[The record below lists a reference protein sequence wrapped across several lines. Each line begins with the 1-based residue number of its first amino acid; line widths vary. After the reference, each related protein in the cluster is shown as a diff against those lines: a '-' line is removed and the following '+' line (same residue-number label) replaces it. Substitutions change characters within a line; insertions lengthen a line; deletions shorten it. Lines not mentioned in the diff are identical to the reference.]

1 MAGTSREP
9 LRGETSAASF
19 APLDADDAE
28 GQPRLAKQAQDPRGR
43 KVKTTPGSFLGGA
56 IGRLLPASIPFR
68 YFGAAAVFHVAAWIA
83 LLAGADAAPRYR
95 GGLGWTL
102 AALHLI
108 TLGVLTMTAIGAS
121 LQLLPVA
128 TRQAVRSRH
137 APALVFWLY
146 APGVAAAALGM
157 GLPSVPLLATGALLV
172 AVALA
177 IYAVLL
183 AHNLFGARGMPAVI
197 AHVWTAW
204 IALAVVLVA
213 ALSLAFSYAGGSALP
228 RAVAL
233 ALHVPFAAYGFMGML
248 ALGLSYILVPMFAL
262 SQPPDERSAFVSCAL
277 AGAALAGSAAA
288 AFGLAPATVRAAAI
302 VAGAVAVALHLRL
315 MLAAL
320 AKGMRRD
327 LGPSFRMVR
336 IGWVMLVASLVAA
349 LGVVLDAPFDGMP
362 TLFGLLLIVGW
373 LLTFLLGILQRIVP
387 FLASMHASRGKHRP
401 PTPSSLAAGSA
412 LRVHYVSHLLALAV
426 LIVAVAAGNAWLARI
441 GALAGL
447 VGAAAFL
454 VFFVQVVRR
463 MRGAGPG
470 SRTQAASA

>member
-1 MAGTSREP
+1 MRAEGPTRPPADASR
-9 LRGETSAASF
+9 AAKAEAKFVSF
-19 APLDADDAE
+19 APLDAGDADAR
-28 GQPRLAKQAQDPRGR
+28 QPPAKSAQDPRGR

-68 YFGAAAVFHVAAWIA
+68 YFGAAAAFHVCAWIA
-83 LLAGADAAPRYR
+83 LFAGADSAPRYR

-157 GLPSVPLLATGALLV
+157 GVPSVPLLAAGAILV
-172 AVALA
+172 AIALA

-197 AHVWTAW
+197 AHVWVAW
-204 IALAVVLVA
+204 IALAIVLVA
-213 ALSLAFSYAGGSALP
+213 ALSLALAYAGGSALP
-228 RAVAL
+228 RPVAL

-262 SQPPDERSAFVSCAL
+262 SQPPDERTALVSCAL
-277 AGAALAGSAAA
+277 AGAGFAAIAAA
-288 AFGLAPATVRAAAI
+288 AFGVAVVALRVAAI

-315 MLAAL
+315 MRAAL
-320 AKGMRRD
+320 ATGMRRD

-336 IGWVMLVASLVAA
+336 IGWTMLAASLAAAFGVA
-349 LGVVLDAPFDGMP
+349 LDVPFDGMP

-373 LLTFLLGILQRIVP
+373 LLTFLLGILQRVVP
-387 FLASMHASRGKHRP
+387 FLASMHA
-401 PTPSSLAAGSA
+401 
-412 LRVHYVSHLLALAV
+412 
-426 LIVAVAAGNAWLARI
+426 
-441 GALAGL
+441 
-447 VGAAAFL
+447 
-454 VFFVQVVRR
+454 
-463 MRGAGPG
+463 
-470 SRTQAASA
+470 